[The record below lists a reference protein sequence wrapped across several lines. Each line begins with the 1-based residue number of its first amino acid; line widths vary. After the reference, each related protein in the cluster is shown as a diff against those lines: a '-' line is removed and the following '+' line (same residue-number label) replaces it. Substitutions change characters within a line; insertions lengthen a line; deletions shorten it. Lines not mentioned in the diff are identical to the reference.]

1 MSSSDQ
7 LADVVRQLKK
17 AIQEAQ
23 LRTPDIVV
31 ARADLQIKT
40 TLSGGPGV
48 DFSFHALELS
58 GSYVRSQVQT
68 LTMSLT
74 PRPPAMELMS
84 PVSDQLA
91 DAIAAIS
98 TAAREAAVSEPA
110 FDLQDAT
117 IELNIGVDKQGKA
130 MIIAGGTVDSA
141 NYHTL
146 TLHVQPT

>member
-1 MSSSDQ
+1 MNSSDQ
-7 LADVVRQLKK
+7 FADVVRQLKK

-23 LRTPDIVV
+23 LRAPDIVV
-31 ARADLQIKT
+31 TRADLQLKT

-48 DFSFHALELS
+48 DVSFHALELS

-74 PRPPAMELMS
+74 PHPPAIELMS

-91 DAIAAIS
+91 DAIATIS
-98 TAAREAAVSEPA
+98 SAARDAAVSEPR

-117 IELNIGVDKQGKA
+117 IELNIGVDKHGKA
-130 MIIAGGTVDSA
+130 MVIAGGTVDSA

-146 TLHVQPT
+146 TLHVQPA